1 MKKLT
6 FNTIRILYILST
18 ICIVPLAC
26 IKIYE
31 IISGR
36 AGVDP
41 HLRNIMD
48 GLFWTAFTVH
58 ALSEWYINKQKR
70 INKAY

>member
-6 FNTIRILYILST
+6 SNIIRVIYILST
-18 ICIVPLAC
+18 IIIVPVAC

-31 IISGR
+31 IISGS
-36 AGVDP
+36 ASVDP
-41 HLRNIMD
+41 HLRNMLD
-48 GLFWTAFTVH
+48 GIFWTAFAVH
-58 ALSEWYINKQKR
+58 YLCSWYINKQKR